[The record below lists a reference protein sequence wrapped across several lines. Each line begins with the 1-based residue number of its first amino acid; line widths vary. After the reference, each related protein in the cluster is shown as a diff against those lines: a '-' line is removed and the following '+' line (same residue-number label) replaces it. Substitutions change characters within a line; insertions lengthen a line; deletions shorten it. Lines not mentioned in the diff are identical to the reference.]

1 MKKQKPVVQVQ
12 DIRKV
17 YQMGK
22 EQVVALKRINLDI
35 YRGEI
40 CCIFGTSGSGKS
52 TLLNQL
58 AGMEKPTRGKVL
70 IKGSCISQMSEEQLA
85 VFRQRY
91 LGFIFQ
97 SYNLLPTM
105 TAVENVALPLMF
117 RGEKLR
123 EREQAAIE
131 MLKKV
136 GLGHRLFHYPGQMS
150 GGQQQRVGIARA
162 FVTRPEV
169 IFADE
174 PTGNLDTKT
183 TEEIMAMI
191 THFSRTQG
199 QTVVLVTHDPEMSRY
214 GDRIIR
220 LVDGAIIQNELQEK
234 KGEKR

>member
-1 MKKQKPVVQVQ
+1 
-12 DIRKV
+12 
-17 YQMGK
+17 
-22 EQVVALKRINLDI
+22 
-35 YRGEI
+35 
-40 CCIFGTSGSGKS
+40 
-52 TLLNQL
+52 
-58 AGMEKPTRGKVL
+58 
-70 IKGSCISQMSEEQLA
+70 
-85 VFRQRY
+85 
-91 LGFIFQ
+91 
-97 SYNLLPTM
+97 M

>member
-1 MKKQKPVVQVQ
+1 M
-12 DIRKV
+12 
-17 YQMGK
+17 
-22 EQVVALKRINLDI
+22 LD
-35 YRGEI
+35 
-40 CCIFGTSGSGKS
+40 
-52 TLLNQL
+52 QL